1 MFRFENLEIWK
12 RSIQITDEI
21 FNIADIIESKHHY
34 RFADQLRGAVLSIS
48 NNIAEGSGSSSKR
61 DFTQFL
67 NYTHRSI
74 FETVNMLII
83 ACRRK
88 YINEDQKNNLRNE
101 LEEISKMVSGFSRS
115 LNHKIKNT
123 LTSVL

>member
-12 RSIQITDEI
+12 RSVDITDSI
-21 FNIADIIESKHHY
+21 FDIADQLENKHCY

-48 NNIAEGSGSSSKR
+48 NNIAEGSGSSSKK
-61 DFTQFL
+61 DFCQFL

-83 ACRRK
+83 AYRRK
-88 YINEDQKNNLRNE
+88 YIQDQQKDSLKNE
-101 LEEISKMVSGFSRS
+101 LEEISKMVMRFSKSYQSKTLRS
-115 LNHKIKNT
+115 SL
-123 LTSVL
+123 